1 VSEPTVLLVD
11 DDRSLREL
19 LGEQLEATGEYRVVG
34 AGSAAEALHALSE
47 HAIDVVVTDLRM
59 PGASGTQLCK
69 EVVRLF
75 PDIPV
80 LLMTAFGS
88 LDSAIEAIQAGAY
101 DFLTKPFEPE
111 RLELSLRR
119 ALADRSLRDE
129 VRQLRR
135 QTGSRPGHAGMV
147 GTSPPMERLY
157 GLIDRIGQSQASVLI
172 LGESGTGKELVARA
186 LHDRSRRA
194 AKPFIAFNCAA
205 MPEALLESELF
216 GHERGAFTDARTAR
230 RGLLR
235 EADGGTVFLD
245 EIGDLS
251 PTLQPKLLR
260 VLQERKLRPVGG
272 DREVEVDVR
281 VLAATHR
288 DLRAEVDAGHF
299 RADLYYR
306 LDVIKV
312 DVPPLR
318 DRGDDVL
325 LLAEVF
331 LDEIAV
337 RERSDPPEIPDDV
350 ARRLLAYSWPGNVRE
365 LHNCMERCVALA
377 REGGAVRVEHLP
389 RELQELSDDG
399 PLPERDDGPTR
410 FQPLYEVERRHIL
423 RVLDAVEG
431 NKSKAARILGID
443 RKTLHARLARY
454 EE

>member
-1 VSEPTVLLVD
+1 VKKPTVLLVD
-11 DDRSLREL
+11 DDLELREL
-19 LGEQLEATGEYRVVG
+19 LREQLDATGDYAVVG
-34 AGSAAEALHALSE
+34 AGNANEALGAL
-47 HAIDVVVTDLRM
+47 AAQPIDVVVTDLRM
-59 PGASGTQLCK
+59 PGTSGTQLCR
-69 EVVRLF
+69 EIVRLF
-75 PDIPV
+75 PNVPV

-88 LDSAIEAIQAGAY
+88 LDAAIEAIRAGAY

-111 RLELSLRR
+111 RLELSLHR

-129 VRQLRR
+129 VRELRR
-135 QTGSRPGHAGMV
+135 RTGKRPGHAGMV
-147 GTSPPMERLY
+147 GTSAPMERLY
-157 GLIDRIGQSQASVLI
+157 DLIDRVGHSQASVLI

-186 LHDRSRRA
+186 LHERSNRA
-194 AKPFIAFNCAA
+194 AEPFIAFNCAA

-216 GHERGAFTDARTAR
+216 GHEKGAFTDARTAR

-235 EADGGTVFLD
+235 EAEGGTVFLD

-260 VLQERKLRPVGG
+260 VLQEKRLRPVGG

-281 VLAATHR
+281 VLAATHH
-288 DLRAEVDAGHF
+288 DLRTEVEAGRF

-306 LDVIKV
+306 LGVITI

-337 RERSDPPEIPDDV
+337 RERSDPPEITDDV
-350 ARRLLAYSWPGNVRE
+350 ARRLLSYSWPGNVRE

-377 REGGAVRVEHLP
+377 GEGGVI
-389 RELQELSDDG
+389 
-399 PLPERDDGPTR
+399 LPEYLPAELLEGPDESGLAESAEGEPR
-410 FQPLYEVERRHIL
+410 FLSLDEVERRHIL
-423 RVLDAVEG
+423 RVVDAVDG

-454 EE
+454 GE